1 MHRNGG
7 HLKEC
12 LGTSRID
19 KFAKLKAQPAK
30 KCLFFVSFHTL
41 LPKHRAADS
50 FSLLC
55 TNIESSQSFHCWK
68 EPWDVMSA
76 VQLYNLL
83 WVGWI
88 AGTGGHRGESLTFL
102 FQTMSSQTQGRV
114 SIL

>member
-30 KCLFFVSFHTL
+30 KCLFFFVSFHRL

-55 TNIESSQSFHCWK
+55 TNIESNQSFHCWK

-76 VQLYNLL
+76 VQLCNLL
-83 WVGWI
+83 WGRMDCRG
-88 AGTGGHRGESLTFL
+88 AQQCLHRHRAELAFCKC
-102 FQTMSSQTQGRV
+102 F
-114 SIL
+114 

>member
-30 KCLFFVSFHTL
+30 KCLFFFFFFLFYIL
-41 LPKHRAADS
+41 LPKQEAADR

-55 TNIESSQSFHCWK
+55 TNIKINQSFHCW
-68 EPWDVMSA
+68 E
-76 VQLYNLL
+76 
-83 WVGWI
+83 
-88 AGTGGHRGESLTFL
+88 
-102 FQTMSSQTQGRV
+102 
-114 SIL
+114 